1 MYETDGVRG
10 FDYGRNRR
18 VKTLLNVAQIE
29 ILQGVLQRPVG
40 RQAVTGIIL
49 YLTLKAP
56 LAGTSRHSIQLF

>member
-18 VKTLLNVAQIE
+18 VKTLLNAAQIE
-29 ILQGVLQRPVG
+29 ILQRPVG